1 MSSVAYLTPYGAMS
15 RLTHGSLSRTMSAR
29 TSTCIL
35 MTAEEVKTVIQD
47 NLMNDVL
54 YIIEC
59 NVLDNV
65 KDNILNDI
73 VNNLEHKVWNNIWI
87 NVRYTALFRHTSNER
102 HNS

>member
-1 MSSVAYLTPYGAMS
+1 
-15 RLTHGSLSRTMSAR
+15 
-29 TSTCIL
+29 
-35 MTAEEVKTVIQD
+35 
-47 NLMNDVL
+47 MNDVL